1 MTPAP
6 KVQSGPLVFKA
17 RPARWDLK
25 APWEKPERADSKVR
39 LAPLG
44 RKADQVWRAQRV
56 RKDRRARRVPLGPKD
71 RKV

>member
-1 MTPAP
+1 MP
-6 KVQSGPLVFKA
+6 KVQLAQPVSKA

-25 APWEKPERADSKVR
+25 ASWEKPERADLKVR

-44 RKADQVWRAQRV
+44 RKADKARRAQRAL
-56 RKDRRARRVPLGPKD
+56 KDRRARRVPLDPKV